1 VTKNIKGLNLMKQT
15 IKILTTAVA
24 VALLS
29 TSALAAEFNYK
40 FQSSDPSGDKNYQ
53 IQKNWTERVA
63 KMSGGRIKIDLL
75 PVGAVVKHTETLGA
89 IKMGVLDGQIT
100 ATGYFSGQDPA
111 FGLIGNMVGAWSDTR
126 QLLEYINYGGG
137 FQLMTELYAPYGV
150 KYIGGSTTGVESFV
164 SKVPLNGV
172 ADLKGLKLRAPEGL
186 VQQVFAAAGASPVN
200 LPGSE
205 VFTGLSKGV
214 IDAADYTVFSTNQK
228 AGMND
233 IAPHP
238 VQPGFHSLPLIDVSM
253 SQKKWD
259 KLPDD
264 LQEIL
269 TVSVRDFAQ
278 DMTTQLRI
286 EDQKAL
292 REAKNNPNITIHDW
306 PASER
311 KKFREIAMGEWEK
324 YAQGSPNAQKVYL
337 SITTYLK
344 ESGLL

>member
-1 VTKNIKGLNLMKQT
+1 MNILQKS
-15 IKILTTAVA
+15 LTSAISL
-24 VALLS
+24 ALLS
-29 TSALAAEFNYK
+29 TSAFAADFTFK
-40 FQSSDPSGDKNYQ
+40 FQSSDPSGDKNFQ
-53 IQKNWTERVA
+53 VQKEWTERVEE
-63 KMSGGRIKIDLL
+63 MSGGRIEIDLL

-89 IKMGVLDGQIT
+89 IKMGVIDGHIT
-100 ATGYFSGQDPA
+100 ATGYFTGQDPA

-126 QLLEYINYGGG
+126 QLLQYINYGGG
-137 FQLMTELYAPYGV
+137 YELMTELYAPYGV

-172 ADLKGLKLRAPEGL
+172 DDLKGLKLRAPEGL
-186 VQQVFAAAGASPVN
+186 VQQVFAAAGATPVN

-214 IDAADYTVFSTNQK
+214 IDAADYTVFSTNHK

-233 IAPHP
+233 IATHP
-238 VQPGFHSLPLIDVSM
+238 VQPGFHSLPTIDISM

-259 KLPDD
+259 KMPAD
-264 LQEIL
+264 LQAIM

-278 DMTTQLRI
+278 DITTQLRI
-286 EDQKAL
+286 ADQKAVQ
-292 REAKNNPNITIHDW
+292 EAQANPNITIHDW
-306 PASER
+306 PAEER
-311 KKFREIAMGEWEK
+311 KKFRQIAMGEWEK
-324 YAQGSPNAQKVYL
+324 YAELSPNAKKVYD